1 MIHVTESEESLK
13 RSEYQAEISTRKSIV
28 TNYWHL
34 SCDINRD
41 FTDRNKYSIDK
52 YLFMKVDTKVNNE
65 HELLKIRWS
74 YWDDD
79 ALNSQQLDTQKRLLI
94 KAV

>member
-1 MIHVTESEESLK
+1 MIHVTKSEESLK
-13 RSEYQAEISTRKSIV
+13 RFEHQAEISTRKSIA
-28 TNYWHL
+28 TNHQCL

-41 FTDRNKYSIDK
+41 STDRNKHSVDRYSSTK
-52 YLFMKVDTKVNNE
+52 ADTKVDNE
-65 HELLKIRWS
+65 HELFKIRWS

-79 ALNSQQLDTQKRLLI
+79 ALNSQQLDIQKRLKI